1 FTAMLFLL
9 SSLLGLPFSLYSIFV
24 LEERFGFNKTT
35 LKTFVLDFVDYEM
48 DYSDNDLPW
57 QPKHKTALELRYA
70 HDSGFG
76 CSLISRW
83 VGAQWLDNENS
94 YEQDAYNLID
104 AKLRYARGM
113 FEGSFTVRNIFDT
126 DYVAAGENWGGGDI
140 YLTPSD
146 PITMYGEITLHF

>member
-1 FTAMLFLL
+1 MQGFEVEADIELAY
-9 SSLLGLPFSLYSIFV
+9 GFSLIGSYTYNESYYV
-24 LEERFGFNKTT
+24 
-35 LKTFVLDFVDYEM
+35 DFVDYEM

-83 VGAQWLDNENS
+83 VGTQWLDNENS
-94 YEQDAYNLID
+94 YEQDAYNLVD
-104 AKLRYARGM
+104 AKLSYARGM
-113 FEGSFTVRNIFDT
+113 FEGSFTARNIFDT

-140 YLTPSD
+140 YLTPGD
-146 PITMYGEITLHF
+146 PITVYGEIALHF